1 MSNSFSALCLFRS
14 QLAVCKII
22 VPVGSL
28 LLVTGRPGVATVVSL
43 HLFGGLAQRMIE
55 FVS

>member
-55 FVS
+55 LVS